1 MGLEAAFYRFVP
13 EVAVPA
19 PTTAALSTSTTD
31 LVRFLLARIED
42 DAAQA
47 KRHNRD
53 VANGKSPAPALCSPD
68 RIRAECEAK
77 RQVIGTLQQLLVL
90 RDQPFEKA
98 IRHQAIYMLRALAI
112 PYADHVGYRKE
123 WALSAPL

>member
-1 MGLEAAFYRFVP
+1 M
-13 EVAVPA
+13 
-19 PTTAALSTSTTD
+19 PTYLTAAPSTSTTD
-31 LVRFLLARIED
+31 LVRFLLARLDD

-47 KRHNRD
+47 KRYLRAVGH
-53 VANGKSPAPALCSPD
+53 GKVDPPAPCSAE

-77 RQVIGTLQQLLVL
+77 RQVIGTLQQQLVL

-98 IRHQAIYMLRALAI
+98 IRHQAVYMLRALAT
-112 PYADHVGYRKE
+112 PYSDHAAYRKE

>member
-1 MGLEAAFYRFVP
+1 MSS
-13 EVAVPA
+13 AV
-19 PTTAALSTSTTD
+19 TTTRTVSTTD

-42 DAAQA
+42 DAAEI
-47 KRHNRD
+47 KRFNRAT
-53 VANGKSPAPALCSPD
+53 ANGKSPAPGWSSPE
-68 RIRAECEAK
+68 RMRSECEAK
-77 RQVIGTLQQLLVL
+77 RQVIGTLQQQLVL

-112 PYADHVGYRKE
+112 PYSEHNGYRKE

>member
-1 MGLEAAFYRFVP
+1 MSVSATS
-13 EVAVPA
+13 A
-19 PTTAALSTSTTD
+19 PSVSTTD

-42 DAAQA
+42 DAAEA
-47 KRHNRD
+47 KRQVR
-53 VANGKSPAPALCSPD
+53 AAGPGRAPATGVCSPE

-77 RQVIGTLQQLLVL
+77 RQVIGTLQQQLVL

-98 IRHQAIYMLRALAI
+98 IRHQAIYMLRALAT
-112 PYADHVGYRKE
+112 PYADHVAYRKE

>member
-1 MGLEAAFYRFVP
+1 MPTPTMAAFS
-13 EVAVPA
+13 A
-19 PTTAALSTSTTD
+19 STTD

-47 KRHNRD
+47 KRYGREA
-53 VANGKSPAPALCSPD
+53 ANGKTLAPALCSPE

-77 RQVIGTLQQLLVL
+77 RQVIGTLQQQLVL

-98 IRHQAIYMLRALAI
+98 IRNQAIYMLRAMAT

>member
-1 MGLEAAFYRFVP
+1 MEARLSSATVS
-13 EVAVPA
+13 AS
-19 PTTAALSTSTTD
+19 PTTTTD

-42 DAAQA
+42 DAAEI
-47 KRHNRD
+47 KRYNRA
-53 VANGKSPAPALCSPD
+53 VAGGKATAPGWCSPE
-68 RIRAECEAK
+68 RMRSECEAK
-77 RQVIGTLQQLLVL
+77 RQVIGTLQQQLVL

-112 PYADHVGYRKE
+112 PYAEHIGYRKE